1 MSERVCVCACP
12 GSEEACPARRAA
24 AGGGGG
30 WEEPGRSSGGSG
42 VGASLLLLEA
52 GVLMKS
58 VTALGGQK
66 KSQDRFIIL
75 LRLYIHLFFKKLYH
89 LEPLRYFF

>member
-1 MSERVCVCACP
+1 MCACARAQGQKRRVLLAGLP
-12 GSEEACPARRAA
+12 RGEA
-24 AGGGGG
+24 GV
-30 WEEPGRSSGGSG
+30 GRSQVVPLGGSG